1 MELSELRK
9 IVRKGEGED
18 LEFKRKATHPHRIAR
33 EVIAFA
39 NTNGGKLLVGVD
51 DDKTI
56 YGCKYAGEEAFAIT
70 SFLEAHCRP
79 RIPFQLKHINI
90 NSKREVLV
98 FDIPESRRKPH
109 FLNYENQ
116 RQTFVRVADMSI
128 TASQEMITVLKNSH
142 KKTGV
147 SIRFGD
153 REKTLFQYLE
163 KFENITLAETQK
175 LLKITR
181 RNASGLLVIMVRA
194 GLLTIH
200 PTEKGDFFRLMSDAF
215 EV

>member
-79 RIPFQLKHINI
+79 RIPFQHQLHISI
-90 NSKREVLV
+90 NSKGR
-98 FDIPESRRKPH
+98 FWFFSIPESRRKPH

-116 RQTFVRVADMSI
+116 RQTFVRVEDMSI

-153 REKTLFQYLE
+153 REK
-163 KFENITLAETQK
+163 NAVSITWKNLKILRLLKQK

-181 RNASGLLVIMVRA
+181 RNASGYWLLWS
-194 GLLTIH
+194 GQ
-200 PTEKGDFFRLMSDAF
+200 DC
-215 EV
+215 